1 VQWANSPNF
10 DAVKFQVKVKLV
22 QLDGRGL
29 GHIKDKLEL
38 FAINCMRFLDKVI
51 WRGRRFF
58 LCKKKHK
65 KENRCKGKLEQEL
78 ILYVFF
84 LAHKLEKATLLPGKE
99 HFVCL

>member
-51 WRGRRFF
+51 WLGINFTYLQKIMIHENLLQREFPSEKRGAADAS
-58 LCKKKHK
+58 LCAKKNTKKKT
-65 KENRCKGKLEQEL
+65 
-78 ILYVFF
+78 
-84 LAHKLEKATLLPGKE
+84 AAKAN
-99 HFVCL
+99 